1 MGGRLCSGVGWIALA
16 IVLHTGG
23 MRSTPLIVLAVALT
37 AAASVAAGKARQTRY
52 VGTHPIPA
60 GEGGGFCEIEGPHV
74 HVFAPTKLE
83 YRVHGKDNFFVG
95 DPVAYGYA
103 GPRVAYKGHHPIHV
117 HAVVGDSDSDVE
129 FCYIDG
135 PHFHAFAPPPEVKAE
150 FQLTGDTYFFVG
162 EPPPVYV
169 EQRPAL
175 IKINAIY
182 QPLRYERP
190 VVTVEPPSA
199 WIGVRFGAPAGVV
212 DVRGPAAE
220 VVVEPPRVRAGIE
233 VVVPTPS
240 LEVNIGVGGGVI
252 IDGHH
257 HHDNG
262 RHRGHYKG
270 KKKRRW

>member
-1 MGGRLCSGVGWIALA
+1 MRTSSW
-16 IVLHTGG
+16 IVL
-23 MRSTPLIVLAVALT
+23 VT
-37 AAASVAAGKARQTRY
+37 AMLAASAEAGRGKQTRF

-60 GEGGGFCEIEGPHV
+60 AEGGGFCEIEAPHV

-103 GPRVAYKGHHPIHV
+103 GPRHAYKGHHPIHV
-117 HAVVGDSDSDVE
+117 HAVVGDAEEDVE
-129 FCYIDG
+129 LCYIDG
-135 PHFHAFAPPPEVKAE
+135 PHFHAFAPPSEAKGEFEVV
-150 FQLTGDTYFFVG
+150 GDAYFFVG
-162 EPPPVYV
+162 EPPPIYV
-169 EQRPAL
+169 EQRPAM

-199 WIGVRFGAPAGVV
+199 WIGVRFGAPAAVV
-212 DVRGPAAE
+212 DVRAPG
-220 VVVEPPRVRAGIE
+220 VVVETPRVRAGVE
-233 VVVPTPS
+233 VIVPTPS

-257 HHDNG
+257 HHRHDRG
-262 RHRGHYKG
+262 KHRGHYKG
-270 KKKRRW
+270 KKKKRHW